1 MVNYSGHNEKVK
13 IQVTSPD
20 QNNYTYPVT
29 YLNQFVTYPL
39 PGGNGTYKITV
50 LESVDLTKNLYAT
63 CFTQQIDVS
72 LENEYLPFL
81 YSNYYISFNKDSLC
95 VKKAQQLAKKC
106 YSSLDVVSN
115 VYNYIIKNIKYVG
128 EYGRFDDLLVL
139 LYTDCKEYVI
149 KFIKEQL
156 EQDIDLMA
164 EGKNISL
171 LAKWLPSVNA
181 SNKATKYNA
190 RKIAK
195 ALEMDNCEY
204 RKMLS
209 RLRNYIKIIENN
221 LREKDYTFDYSYQP
235 SKALMKYRKA
245 FIRNDKDRYSEFLQD
260 VQSGNAKIN
269 TETLT
274 PYDIIAPIIN
284 EDIEISD
291 EERKSLDVTWDN
303 QADCTNDENA
313 VVVADT
319 SGSMYWCSA
328 TPKPISV
335 AFSLAIYFAERNSGD
350 FKNHFITFSCNPQ
363 LVEIKGK
370 DIYEKVKYCETFA
383 ECANTDIQAVFDL
396 VLSTAV
402 KNKTLPEDMPS
413 KLYIISD
420 MEFDYCAENSDVTNF
435 EYAKEKFEQNGYALP
450 KVVFWNVASRNMQSP
465 VEMNE
470 QGVTLVSGCN
480 PRIFSMVTE
489 DKCTPYEY
497 MLDVLNQ
504 ERYADIKA

>member
-1 MVNYSGHNEKVK
+1 MALPAIDRAIMMNKENLSNYSEEQRDIISNLIDRGTSKDINFYNK
-13 IQVTSPD
+13 IQDAGRMELAKQSFLTQYNEILRDPNSFNMYVQRAKQAASD
-20 QNNYTYPVT
+20 V
-29 YLNQFVTYPL
+29 
-39 PGGNGTYKITV
+39 
-50 LESVDLTKNLYAT
+50 LTKKKYES
-63 CFTQQIDVS
+63 IDK
-72 LENEYLPFL
+72 
-81 YSNYYISFNKDSLC
+81 ISDYKD
-95 VKKAQQLAKKC
+95 
-106 YSSLDVVSN
+106 
-115 VYNYIIKNIKYVG
+115 
-128 EYGRFDDLLVL
+128 F
-139 LYTDCKEYVI
+139 
-149 KFIKEQL
+149 
-156 EQDIDLMA
+156 
-164 EGKNISL
+164 
-171 LAKWLPSVNA
+171 
-181 SNKATKYNA
+181 
-190 RKIAK
+190 
-195 ALEMDNCEY
+195 ALEMDKLMDNGSPREQ
-204 RKMLS
+204 
-209 RLRNYIKIIENN
+209 RL
-221 LREKDYTFDYSYQP
+221 
-235 SKALMKYRKA
+235 
-245 FIRNDKDRYSEFLQD
+245 
-260 VQSGNAKIN
+260 
-269 TETLT
+269 
-274 PYDIIAPIIN
+274 IIN
-284 EDIEISD
+284 ALSKSNNSNYERYKNDRKTLEGLFNQIVNDDAFRDID
-291 EERKSLDVTWDN
+291 ANDADMFALSLQYLSNNGVDL
-303 QADCTNDENA
+303 NDENA

-363 LVEIKGK
+363 FIEIKGK

>member
-1 MVNYSGHNEKVK
+1 M
-13 IQVTSPD
+13 
-20 QNNYTYPVT
+20 
-29 YLNQFVTYPL
+29 
-39 PGGNGTYKITV
+39 
-50 LESVDLTKNLYAT
+50 
-63 CFTQQIDVS
+63 
-72 LENEYLPFL
+72 
-81 YSNYYISFNKDSLC
+81 
-95 VKKAQQLAKKC
+95 
-106 YSSLDVVSN
+106 
-115 VYNYIIKNIKYVG
+115 
-128 EYGRFDDLLVL
+128 LVL

-303 QADCTNDENA
+303 QADYTNDENA

-420 MEFDYCAENSDVTNF
+420 MEFDYCAENFDVTNLNRTDMLCLRWCF
-435 EYAKEKFEQNGYALP
+435 GMLQAAI
-450 KVVFWNVASRNMQSP
+450 
-465 VEMNE
+465 
-470 QGVTLVSGCN
+470 CN
-480 PRIFSMVTE
+480 H
-489 DKCTPYEY
+489 
-497 MLDVLNQ
+497 L
-504 ERYADIKA
+504 